1 MYAAHDRYLTFR
13 THVSFNALFELKDAN
28 LHRIITAMNE
38 HRRFVLRMAF
48 AMLFALMLA
57 PDRLA
62 FAEHRA
68 AYDEALPGAFPA
80 AETAVAQHR
89 AELMKIPGISM
100 VYVATDGNI
109 VVRVRKL
116 THDLNEQMPKEL
128 DGCPIRISSVEDV
141 LQRHK
146 HELAGIGGEDQIFSY
161 GVETFPDGVLVIVVR
176 LRRLDWENPIKVPT
190 NIEGIPLRIIIAQDP
205 LPN

>member
-1 MYAAHDRYLTFR
+1 MCSAKLIE
-13 THVSFNALFELKDAN
+13 SG
-28 LHRIITAMNE
+28 LHRIIMTMNG
-38 HRRFVLRMAF
+38 HRRLAMSVALAMLAALILASDRFAF
-48 AMLFALMLA
+48 AAHL
-57 PDRLA
+57 
-62 FAEHRA
+62 A
-68 AYDEALPGAFPA
+68 AYDTAQPGAFPA
-80 AETAVAQHR
+80 AEMAVEKDG
-89 AELMKIPGISM
+89 AELMTIPGVSL

-116 THDLNEQMPKEL
+116 THDLDEQIPKEL
-128 DGCPIRISSVEDV
+128 DGCRVKVSSVEDV

-190 NIEGIPLRIIIAQDP
+190 NIEGIPLRVIIAQDP

>member
-1 MYAAHDRYLTFR
+1 MIPPKFPSAF
-13 THVSFNALFELKDAN
+13 FELKEAK
-28 LHRIITAMNE
+28 LHRIIRRMDERRRLAM
-38 HRRFVLRMAF
+38 RMLL

-57 PDRLA
+57 PARFAL
-62 FAEHRA
+62 AEHRA
-68 AYDEALPGAFPA
+68 AYDEALPGTFPA

-89 AELMKIPGISM
+89 AELMKIAGISM
-100 VYVATDGNI
+100 VYVATDGYI
-109 VVRVRKL
+109 IVRVRKL
-116 THDLNEQMPKEL
+116 TRDLDAQIPKEL